1 MSFDRVAPYYDRLAR
16 LVFGSSIRRAQ
27 WHFLNHVPPTA
38 RVLLV
43 GGGTGWLL
51 PYLLEKQEV
60 THVTYLEASAV
71 MLALAQRKA
80 HGVRSFT
87 TASIRWV
94 HGNERQLASDDRYD
108 VLITNFV
115 LDMYA
120 GAALHELMQQLLN
133 HLHPAGCWLFT
144 DFQLSGKRRHR
155 WWQRMMAQTMYVF
168 FHLTAGINRQKLP
181 CYDRHFA
188 ALGLYLVREKTFFG
202 DFIVSRVYQSS
213 KPKE

>member
-1 MSFDRVAPYYDRLAR
+1 MSFDRVAPFYDRLAR

-27 WHFLNHVPPTA
+27 RHFLNYVPPAA

-51 PYLLEKQEV
+51 PYLLEKPEV

-80 HGVRSFT
+80 HGVRSST

-94 HGNERQLASDDRYD
+94 HGNKQQLASDDRYD
-108 VLITNFV
+108 VVITNFV
-115 LDMYA
+115 LDMYT
-120 GAALHELMQQLLN
+120 GAALDQLMKRLLN
-133 HLHPAGCWLFT
+133 HLHPAGYWLFT
-144 DFQLSGKRRHR
+144 DFRLSGKQRRR
-155 WWQRMMAQTMYVF
+155 WWQQLMAQAMYVF

-181 CYDRHFA
+181 FYDRHFA
-188 ALGLYLVREKTFFG
+188 ALGLRLVREKTFFG
-202 DFIVSRVYQSS
+202 DFIVSQVYQSAE
-213 KPKE
+213 PEE